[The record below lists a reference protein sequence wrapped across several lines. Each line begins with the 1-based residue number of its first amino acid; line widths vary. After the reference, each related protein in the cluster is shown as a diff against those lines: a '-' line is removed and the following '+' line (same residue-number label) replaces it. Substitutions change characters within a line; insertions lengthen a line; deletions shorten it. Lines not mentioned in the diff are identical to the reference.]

1 MRITLINPNHR
12 FESDPTTKMVLPPL
26 GLAYL
31 AAYLEK
37 TGVKV
42 SIIDANA
49 ENLTPIRTARK
60 ALTQKPELIG
70 IGAVTNTIRDAWEI
84 AQKIKNKKTVPVI
97 LGGVH
102 PTILPE
108 ESLKKGFIDMV
119 IRGEGEIALADLASG
134 KPKRKI
140 AGLSYKKGK
149 KIAHNPPAPLIK
161 NLDSLPFPARH
172 LLLIEKY
179 STIGAKQ
186 TPYASMI
193 SSRGCPYDCSFCSV
207 QAIAGRAFRARS
219 PESVLAEID
228 HLVKDYGIREIN
240 IVDDNFTLDSARVE
254 KICKLLIKRDYDLV
268 LKNGNG
274 VRIDSLSY
282 PLLQLMKKAGWYLL
296 AFGIESGNQ
305 TILDKNNKGLKLTK
319 VRQVVRWCRKIG
331 IETEGFFIIGLP
343 SETPETIKETINFA
357 KGLDLDEAQFNI
369 LIPFVRTKA
378 REMIEKEG
386 KILTN
391 DWNLY
396 NPYGQPVFEMNK
408 LTPQFMLKMQQKAYR
423 EFYLRPKILIKQTQK
438 SNFWGRIKA
447 GLPVMFARFRR

>member
-179 STIGAKQ
+179 ST
-186 TPYASMI
+186 M
-193 SSRGCPYDCSFCSV
+193 
-207 QAIAGRAFRARS
+207 RAF
-219 PESVLAEID
+219 
-228 HLVKDYGIREIN
+228 
-240 IVDDNFTLDSARVE
+240 
-254 KICKLLIKRDYDLV
+254 
-268 LKNGNG
+268 
-274 VRIDSLSY
+274 
-282 PLLQLMKKAGWYLL
+282 
-296 AFGIESGNQ
+296 
-305 TILDKNNKGLKLTK
+305 
-319 VRQVVRWCRKIG
+319 
-331 IETEGFFIIGLP
+331 
-343 SETPETIKETINFA
+343 
-357 KGLDLDEAQFNI
+357 
-369 LIPFVRTKA
+369 
-378 REMIEKEG
+378 
-386 KILTN
+386 
-391 DWNLY
+391 
-396 NPYGQPVFEMNK
+396 
-408 LTPQFMLKMQQKAYR
+408 
-423 EFYLRPKILIKQTQK
+423 
-438 SNFWGRIKA
+438 
-447 GLPVMFARFRR
+447 